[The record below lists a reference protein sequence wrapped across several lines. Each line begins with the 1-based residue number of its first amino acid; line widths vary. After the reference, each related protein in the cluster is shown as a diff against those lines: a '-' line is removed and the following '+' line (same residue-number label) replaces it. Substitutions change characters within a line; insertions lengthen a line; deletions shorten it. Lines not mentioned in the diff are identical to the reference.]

1 MNSDSSESMKLS
13 RQPRLENDSTAHFK
27 FSVNRVFISCVC
39 SARVPF
45 SAVYRLLLCLDMG
58 TPRLSVVEDSR
69 DLNNTL
75 LFS

>member
-13 RQPRLENDSTAHFK
+13 RQLRLENDSTAQFK
-27 FSVNRVFISCVC
+27 FSVNRVFIFCVC
-39 SARVPF
+39 SSRLPF
-45 SAVYRLLLCLDMG
+45 SAVYLLLLCLDMG
-58 TPRLSVVEDSR
+58 TPRLSAVKDSR